1 MSPVRRITS
10 LLVLL
15 SLAVSVC
22 VSVVFMFPVLWSP
35 RSATVSPHDLFEVL
49 ARAIVAAGD
58 EIVVLRRDAD
68 AGESQ
73 SNGTYADGSV
83 ERHTKADARSSL
95 LLGRVAASF
104 PGLSVVDEERAAL
117 GAYGSSTARGPRLGR
132 GAVRDARDDGP
143 ASRARLT
150 VSELTVWIDPL
161 DATAEYSEGGDL
173 TRFVTLSGCIARHGV
188 PLAGIIYAPFSRR
201 LYWSTPAARSV
212 AVAFDVGS
220 AVEAERARAGS
231 WDEPAGDCDCSGE
244 GGVGGGEAGAQRPM
258 SASRPLSSR
267 LLEPDSSSPLRV
279 LVSRSHAASSLQ
291 KTRERGQP
299 SAATGTAS
307 DGGLTLTEI
316 FSRALGGSESVEII
330 PAGGAGFKA
339 LQVIEKSA
347 DVYAHTSGIR
357 KWDLCAADALLRAE
371 GGKLTNWRGNTICY
385 CTPKSPDDVNVDGV
399 LALADAGAHGVLREA
414 LSRVDGGRN
423 KL

>member
-1 MSPVRRITS
+1 MSAFRRMTA

-15 SLAVSVC
+15 SLSVSVLL
-22 VSVVFMFPVLWSP
+22 SIVFLFPVLWSP
-35 RSATVSPHDLFEVL
+35 RSATLSPHDLFEVL
-49 ARAIVAAGD
+49 ARAIVQAGD
-58 EIVVLRRDAD
+58 EIVDLRRDAD

-104 PGLSVVDEERAAL
+104 PGLSVVDEERVAL
-117 GAYGSSTARGPRLGR
+117 GAYGGSDAHGLRRGR
-132 GAVRDARDDGP
+132 GAARDARDDGP
-143 ASRARLT
+143 ASRARLP

-161 DATAEYSEGGDL
+161 DATAEYSEGGEL

-220 AVEAERARAGS
+220 AIEAERARAGL
-231 WDEPAGDCDCSGE
+231 WDEPAVYCDCSGE
-244 GGVGGGEAGAQRPM
+244 GGVGGPEAQAQRPE
-258 SASRPLSSR
+258 SASRPLSVISQ
-267 LLEPDSSSPLRV
+267 LEPDSSLPLRV
-279 LVSRSHAASSLQ
+279 LVSRSHASSSQ
-291 KTRERGQP
+291 KTRERTQH
-299 SAATGTAS
+299 SAATGKKAS
-307 DGGLTLTEI
+307 EVGLTLHEI
-316 FSRALGGSESVEII
+316 FSRALGGSKSVDII

-347 DVYAHTSGIR
+347 DVYAHMSGIR

-371 GGKLTNWRGNTICY
+371 GGKLTNWRGDNICY
-385 CTPKSPDDVNVDGV
+385 CTPKTPDDVNVDGV

-414 LSRVDGGRN
+414 LSRVDGSE
-423 KL
+423 